1 MFELSVR
8 ARFAAAHFLRDY
20 SGPCAQLHGHTWTV
34 EVAVKGNELD
44 QKGMLLDFKDLKSA
58 LKKITSELDHRNLND
73 LRAFGESGVNPT
85 AENLARHIF
94 TSLKKELSFTENGT
108 AVSVVRVWESP
119 DAWASYREEGRV
131 SDGP

>member
-34 EVAVKGNELD
+34 EVAVKGKEIGQN
-44 QKGMLLDFKDLKSA
+44 GMLIDFQELKSA
-58 LKKITSELDHRNLND
+58 LKKITGELDHRNLND
-73 LRAFGESGVNPT
+73 LKFFGESGVNPT

-94 TSLKKELSFTENGT
+94 LRLKNELTFTEGGVD
-108 AVSVVRVWESP
+108 VSLVRVWESP
-119 DAWASYREEGRV
+119 DAWASYRE
-131 SDGP
+131 DGI